1 MAKDSMYLKEY
12 INPANLDKK
21 REEMA
26 NTVHIVKKG
35 ETLGGIARK
44 YHVTTAQI
52 MRWNN
57 IKNAHKLSIGQKL
70 RIERR

>member
-1 MAKDSMYLKEY
+1 YLKEY
-12 INPANLDKK
+12 INPANIDKK
-21 REEMA
+21 RAEM
-26 NTVHIVKKG
+26 NSVVIHVVKKG

-52 MRWNN
+52 MRWNK
-57 IKNAHKLSIGQKL
+57 IKDAHRLGIGQKL